1 METKHSAK
9 IFIVDDDVMVASLIK
24 KSAEDLPDVDC
35 YVFGSAEE
43 CLSQLHL
50 RPDVITIDYYLPDSD
65 GLELLKKVKAF
76 DESINTII
84 ISGQQN
90 IDVVVESYRNGAQD
104 YIVKDENMVA
114 NLHSSFKNLL
124 LNVNLRKEVE
134 ILQEQIID
142 RHKYNHII
150 GNSPQILNVLK
161 LIQKVERSN
170 ISVLVTGESGTGKEL
185 VSRAIHYNS
194 KRKKKPFVAVNLSAI
209 PNDLLESEL
218 FGHEKG
224 AFTDARSR
232 RIGKFEQADSGSIFL
247 DEICEMETGLQSK
260 LLRVLQEKELSRI
273 GSNKLLKLDFRMI
286 SATNQNIKQHI
297 KEGKFREDLFYRIQG
312 FQIELPPL
320 RERGDDIILL
330 SNHFLDLFTKQNN
343 LDNLSLSK
351 KAKEYLMQYSW
362 PGNVRE
368 LKSVIERAALLC
380 ENEVIDVSDIQ
391 ILAA

>member
-380 ENEVIDVSDIQ
+380 ENEIIDVSDIQ